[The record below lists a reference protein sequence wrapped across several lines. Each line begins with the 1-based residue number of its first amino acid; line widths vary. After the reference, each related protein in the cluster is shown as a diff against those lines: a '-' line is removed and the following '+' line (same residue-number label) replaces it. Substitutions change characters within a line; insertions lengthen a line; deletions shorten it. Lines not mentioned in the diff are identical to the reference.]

1 MERQRTRT
9 FLGALVCSFAIVAI
23 GSTVAQAKD
32 PIKATLIG
40 FPTGDP
46 FSLTVENAARKE
58 AEASGVD
65 LTIQRLQSYELSSQ
79 IPTLNAVIASKPDV
93 MLVDPVDAIGV
104 QDTLNKAKSLG
115 IKIILWDNTV
125 QDPSVAETFVSSDPV
140 ELGRS
145 AAKEFHRL
153 AGGKTGPVFYQA
165 SMPGF
170 AFFQQCRQGWEEV
183 MAQLPGY
190 KHLPVTYSD
199 FEAAKASSQMEATL
213 ASTPDLIGGFAGTL
227 YDQQGIVPAA
237 ERAGKSEDLIL
248 VGVDGAPENV
258 DFVRAGKIDALVSVK
273 AADYGVAVIKATVA
287 VMAGEKLPANTV
299 IGQCVLRADNL
310 DDPENR
316 ACLYERPE

>member
-1 MERQRTRT
+1 MQTNRAR
-9 FLGALVCSFAIVAI
+9 ALFRVLTCSFAVIAI
-23 GSTVAQAKD
+23 GSAGVQAKD
-32 PIKATLIG
+32 PIKATLVG
-40 FPTGDP
+40 FPAGDP
-46 FSLTVENAARKE
+46 FSLTVENAARAE

-65 LTIQRLQSYELSSQ
+65 LVIQRPQSYELSSQ
-79 IPTLNAVIASKPDV
+79 VPILNAVIASKPDV
-93 MLVDPVDAIGV
+93 ILVDPVDAVGV

-145 AAKEFHRL
+145 AAKEFHRR
-153 AGGKTGPVFYQA
+153 AGGKTGSVFYQG
-165 SMPGF
+165 SMPSF
-170 AFFQQCRQGWEEV
+170 AFFQQLRQGWEEA
-183 MAQLPGY
+183 MTELPGY
-190 KHLPVTYSD
+190 KHLPITYSD

-213 ASTPDLIGGFAGTL
+213 AANPDLIGGFAGTI

-237 ERAGKSEDLIL
+237 ERAGKVNDLIL

-258 DFVRAGKIDALVSVK
+258 DFLRAGKMDALVSVR
-273 AADYGVAVIKATVA
+273 AADYGVAIIKATVA

-310 DDPENR
+310 DDPENK
-316 ACLYERPE
+316 ACLYERPQ